1 MADTDAT
8 NNIPAPPQPG
18 TALCLS
24 GGGYRAMVF
33 HLGALWR
40 LNEAGL
46 LPRLNRITSVSGGS
60 ITSAILALAWPKLQ
74 FGDDGVAANFNLVVD
89 AVRGLAR
96 ITIDEGAVIFGL
108 LSPGSINDHV
118 VSAYDQHAFHGAT
131 LQDLPAETPGK
142 APRFIFLAT
151 SVQTGALWRFERPYM
166 GDYIVGLFADPT
178 ISLAAAVGASSAFP
192 PILSPA
198 VLNLKQPVQPTPGA
212 TLHYPPYTTEVTLS
226 DGGVYDNLGLEQA
239 FKEYQTVL
247 VSDGGQKMSPDP
259 SPAHDW
265 ARHSI
270 RILDIIDNQVRS
282 LRKRILI
289 DAYQAAQRTG
299 GYWGIATQYANYQLA
314 QDPLGAANRNPTYLA
329 AIPTRLQ
336 KMADDQQE
344 RLINWGYTVCDA
356 ALRKHWNGLYG
367 LVIKPPVGFPYDQGY

>member
-1 MADTDAT
+1 MADSDTKDSLA
-8 NNIPAPPQPG
+8 PAGTG

-33 HLGALWR
+33 HVGALWR

-46 LPRLNRITSVSGGS
+46 LPRINQITSVSGGS

-74 FGDDGVAANFNLVVD
+74 FGSNGVGANFNLVID
-89 AVRGLAR
+89 TVRGLAR
-96 ITIDEGAVIFGL
+96 ETIDEGAVIFGL
-108 LSPGSINDHV
+108 LSTGSVNDHV
-118 VSAYDQHAFHGAT
+118 VSAYDQHVFHGAT
-131 LQDLPAETPGK
+131 LQDLPAETTGNT
-142 APRFIFLAT
+142 PRFIILAT
-151 SVQTGALWRFERPYM
+151 NVQTGALWRFAREYM
-166 GDYIVGLFADPT
+166 GDYIVGLFANPT
-178 ISLAAAVGASSAFP
+178 VSLAAAVGASSAFP

-198 VLNLKQPVQPTPGA
+198 TLTLKQAVQPTPGA

-226 DGGVYDNLGLEQA
+226 DGGVYDNLGLEPA
-239 FKEYQTVL
+239 FKSYQTVL
-247 VSDGGQKMSPDP
+247 VSDGGQKISPDP

-270 RILDIIDNQVRS
+270 RILGIIDNQVRS

-289 DAYQAAQRTG
+289 DAYNSGERTG
-299 GYWGIATQYANYQLA
+299 GYWGIATHYPDFQLA
-314 QDPLGAANRNPTYLA
+314 QDPLGASGRDSSYLA

-336 KMADDQQE
+336 KMDDDQQE
-344 RLINWGYTVCDA
+344 RLINWGYAVCDA

-367 LVIKPPVGFPYDQGY
+367 ININSPLGFPYGQGY